1 MAVAQGESFG
11 KYRIERA
18 LAVGGMAELFL
29 ARQSGPGGFE
39 KRVVIKRTLPH
50 LATNPEFVRMFLD
63 EARIAAR
70 LSHPNIVQVFDFG
83 EAGGSYFLVMEY
95 LAGEDL
101 DTILAALRVKGRTMP
116 PGIAALIT
124 SAACEALQ
132 YAHSFVDENGTP
144 LKIVHR
150 DVSPSNIFL
159 THQGIVKLL
168 DFGIAKAEGKLV
180 HTEGGMLK
188 GKFFYMSPEQVRGQ
202 ALDGRSDVF
211 ALGAVLHELLTGHP
225 TFERA
230 SALDAMKAIA
240 DEPIPRPSDLVGGVP
255 MDLEAVVSRA
265 LEREPR
271 LRWQSASDMRL
282 ALDRF
287 IAKSSSAP
295 SSSRL
300 QDFLGE
306 LVDDG
311 GALERASPGPAGA
324 VHSES
329 PGGTL
334 LHQSSHSQ
342 APPQNALADESMAD
356 LAADRSHLKPVSE
369 APTSVGAVAADSPST
384 RVLARVA
391 PSSARKPISVDDLV
405 VGAELRGRTWK
416 LGAGSAALAG
426 IILLGW
432 SVSRATEL
440 ELGSLDVRTAPTVT
454 RVPEA
459 SPSVE
464 AAQPSLPTPVR
475 ARPPTSGGPTAA
487 RPLKRATVSKPTADT
502 GTLDI
507 NCIPWCRVYI
517 DGRDT
522 KLYSPAKGIVLSIGH
537 HEVRLV
543 NPPSR
548 ATRELRVQV
557 DAGAAVRRVIRF

>member
-1 MAVAQGESFG
+1 MAVAPGESFG
-11 KYRIERA
+11 KYRLERA

-39 KRVVIKRTLPH
+39 KQVVIKRTLPH
-50 LATNPEFVRMFLD
+50 LATNPEFVHMFLD

-95 LAGEDL
+95 LDGGDL

-132 YAHSFVDENGTP
+132 YAHAFVDEHGTP

-159 THQGIVKLL
+159 THQGVVKVL

-180 HTEGGMLK
+180 HTEGGVLK

-202 ALDGRSDVF
+202 ELDGRSDVF

-225 TFERA
+225 TFERT
-230 SALDAMKAIA
+230 SALAALKAIA
-240 DEPIPRPSDLVGGVP
+240 DEPIPRLSDLVAGVP
-255 MDLEAVVSRA
+255 MDLEAVVTRA

-295 SSSRL
+295 SSGRL
-300 QDFLGE
+300 QDFLSE
-306 LVDDG
+306 LVDC
-311 GALERASPGPAGA
+311 GALERATPAPTAA
-324 VHSES
+324 VPWEC

-342 APPQNALADESMAD
+342 APPQNVLADES
-356 LAADRSHLKPVSE
+356 AADIAAAGSLPKPLSE
-369 APTSVGAVAADSPST
+369 SPTSAGAVAADVPLSHVQAPASPPG
-384 RVLARVA
+384 ARKL
-391 PSSARKPISVDDLV
+391 SSAGDLV
-405 VGAELRGRTWK
+405 MGTGLRGRTWK
-416 LGAGSAALAG
+416 LAAGSAALAV
-426 IILLGW
+426 IIVLGW
-432 SVSRATEL
+432 SVSRATEPGP
-440 ELGSLDVRTAPTVT
+440 GSLGAPTAATDT
-454 RVPEA
+454 RAPEA
-459 SPSVE
+459 SPTVE
-464 AAQPSLPTPVR
+464 AVRPSPPTPVP
-475 ARPPTSGGPTAA
+475 APPPASGGPTAA
-487 RPLKRATVSKPTADT
+487 PPPKRATVSTSIADT
-502 GTLDI
+502 GTLDV
-507 NCIPWCRVYI
+507 NCVPWCRVYI
-517 DGRDT
+517 DGKDT
-522 KLYSPAKGIVLSIGH
+522 KLYSPAKGIVLPVGPH
-537 HEVRLV
+537 KVRLV